1 MDDNH
6 EETGLHRDGI
16 PELVIGEADHLIAEA
31 GAEGDPD
38 ALDDLAMDLLDGIGG
53 YDQGAQF
60 GLLLIDEIRRRASI
74 LRERAQ

>member
-6 EETGLHRDGI
+6 EETGLHPGGI
-16 PELVIGEADHLIAEA
+16 PELVIGEADLLIAEA